1 MGDAALKICL
11 LVYRNKKTV
20 VERNSDIWHTIFIGL
35 FSVDVKYTSEIYD
48 TLHTIRKKKKDQI
61 LFFHNMEIEK
71 GIAEESLLH
80 VTNDDILFSKTVGA
94 KYVVQQIK
102 NTLNKTYLICISQ
115 EICLHIL
122 GFLESNTDKLKTVC
136 HSAGDSSKFISPET
150 SEAVA
155 GIFYETWKLF
165 FPQIFIR
172 GMQRDLLELLD
183 NREGSM
189 LVKRERERVH
199 KFFRTSKLRL
209 PSDNRQYS
217 FNLYI

>member
-48 TLHTIRKKKKDQI
+48 TLHTIRKKIEDQI
-61 LFFHNMEIEK
+61 LFFHSMEIEK
-71 GIAEESLLH
+71 GIVEESLLH
-80 VTNDDILFSKTVGA
+80 VISDDILFSKTVEP

-136 HSAGDSSKFISPET
+136 HI
-150 SEAVA
+150 A

-172 GMQRDLLELLD
+172 GMQYDLLELLD
-183 NREGSM
+183 NRGSM
-189 LVKRERERVH
+189 LVKRERVN
-199 KFFRTSKLRL
+199 KFFRNSKLRL